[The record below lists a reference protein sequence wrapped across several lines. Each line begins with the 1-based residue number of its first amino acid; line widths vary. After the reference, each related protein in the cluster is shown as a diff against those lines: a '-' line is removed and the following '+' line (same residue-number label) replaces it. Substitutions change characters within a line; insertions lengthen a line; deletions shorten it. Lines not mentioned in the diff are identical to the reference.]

1 MKKHVTKYYVLLLL
15 ATMFAAP
22 GVTAYLF
29 YQHPTWLGSSKINK
43 GTLLS
48 PPISLSHFGSKTK
61 WRLLLISPDG
71 CKKDCLEQLNMLAR
85 VRLALGRK
93 LYQVDE
99 WLVLDDKS
107 SVLADE
113 IKPLLKDQ
121 DINVTTLNTADLAK
135 LSALPADAKVFI
147 ANPDNFLILSYQTGG
162 NPDDIYKDLKLLLST
177 TEQKSN

>member
-1 MKKHVTKYYVLLLL
+1 MKKQVTKYYVLLLL

-48 PPISLSHFGSKTK
+48 PPISLSHFGSKSK

-113 IKPLLKDQ
+113 IKPLLKEQ
-121 DINVTTLNTADLAK
+121 DINVTTLNTADMAK
-135 LSALPADAKVFI
+135 LSALPADARVFI

-162 NPDDIYKDLKLLLST
+162 SPDDIYKDLKLLLST